1 MCLNPFQRVDEVK
14 NLLTYLI
21 QIAKKQIKIPYKWRI
36 IEENSATVWKKKKN
50 IQKRKTATKNVVK
63 WCIFIIKH

>member
-36 IEENSATVWKKKKN
+36 IEENSATVWKKKTSRREKQQQRMLLN
-50 IQKRKTATKNVVK
+50 GA
-63 WCIFIIKH
+63 FLS

>member
-36 IEENSATVWKKKKN
+36 IEENSATVWKKKHPEEKN
-50 IQKRKTATKNVVK
+50 SNKE
-63 WCIFIIKH
+63 CS

>member
-36 IEENSATVWKKKKN
+36 IEENSATVWKKKKTSRREKQQQRMFLN
-50 IQKRKTATKNVVK
+50 GA
-63 WCIFIIKH
+63 FLS

>member
-36 IEENSATVWKKKKN
+36 IEENSATVWEKKTSRREK
-50 IQKRKTATKNVVK
+50 
-63 WCIFIIKH
+63 

>member
-36 IEENSATVWKKKKN
+36 IEENSATVWKKKKHPEE
-50 IQKRKTATKNVVK
+50 KNSNK
-63 WCIFIIKH
+63 ECC

>member
-1 MCLNPFQRVDEVK
+1 MCLNPLQRVDEVK

-36 IEENSATVWKKKKN
+36 IEENSATVWKKKTSRREKQQQRMFLN
-50 IQKRKTATKNVVK
+50 GA
-63 WCIFIIKH
+63 FLS

>member
-36 IEENSATVWKKKKN
+36 IEENSATVWKKKN
-50 IQKRKTATKNVVK
+50 IQKRKTATKNVLK

>member
-36 IEENSATVWKKKKN
+36 IEENSATVWKKEN

>member
-36 IEENSATVWKKKKN
+36 IEENSATVWKKKTSRREKQQQRMFLN
-50 IQKRKTATKNVVK
+50 GA
-63 WCIFIIKH
+63 FLS

>member
-36 IEENSATVWKKKKN
+36 IEENSATVWKKKN